1 MRRLV
6 RPGAYVPLVYVRA
19 IGNGASS
26 RYRVGNPFWCRPH
39 KHMESSSSAGT
50 IVKIDKAASTQ
61 RRGGRSTLLT
71 QAIATNALA
80 VFCLIFFAV
89 LVLNVNSG
97 GDDRRTEMIL
107 LMLAI
112 AVVLSL
118 NIFLLRRQFAP
129 LEELVSTMEEIDLSK
144 PGVRA
149 DLPRKATEDIADLI
163 GSFNTMIERLEDER
177 LGKVQATVEAQEA
190 ERARVA
196 RDLHDEAN
204 QALTAVIL
212 RLQAAEQDAPPE
224 LAAEINEAKQLAG
237 QAMEELLQVV
247 RQLRPTTLDMG
258 LRNAVSSQVTDF
270 SDRTGIKAEYNFTG
284 DHTRRLGDER
294 ELAIYRVVQEAL
306 SNIVQHADASRV
318 DVTLE
323 IAESI
328 VLTVED
334 NGSGFDPTAPT
345 GRFGVTGMRER
356 AMMVGGNLEIQSRP
370 GGGTTL
376 RMEMP

>member
-1 MRRLV
+1 
-6 RPGAYVPLVYVRA
+6 
-19 IGNGASS
+19 
-26 RYRVGNPFWCRPH
+26 
-39 KHMESSSSAGT
+39 MESSSSAGT
-50 IVKIDKAASTQ
+50 IAKIDKSASAQ

-97 GDDRRTEMIL
+97 GDNRRTELIL

-149 DLPRKATEDIADLI
+149 DLPTKATEDIADLI

-224 LAAEINEAKQLAG
+224 LAAEINEAKRLAG

-270 SDRTGIKAEYNFTG
+270 GERTGIKAEYSFTG
-284 DHTRRLGDER
+284 DHIRRLGDER

-318 DVTLE
+318 DVRLE

-356 AMMVGGNLEIQSRP
+356 AMMVGGKLEIQSRP

>member
-1 MRRLV
+1 M
-6 RPGAYVPLVYVRA
+6 
-19 IGNGASS
+19 
-26 RYRVGNPFWCRPH
+26 
-39 KHMESSSSAGT
+39 
-50 IVKIDKAASTQ
+50 KIDKAASTQ

>member
-1 MRRLV
+1 M
-6 RPGAYVPLVYVRA
+6 PT
-19 IGNGASS
+19 
-26 RYRVGNPFWCRPH
+26 
-39 KHMESSSSAGT
+39 SSSSSVEA
-50 IVKIDKAASTQ
+50 ITQ
-61 RRGGRSTLLT
+61 IESPPAEPAERPRKRANRSTLLT

-97 GDDRRTEMIL
+97 GANRRTEMIL
-107 LMLAI
+107 LMVAI
-112 AVVLSL
+112 AIVLSL

-129 LEELVSTMEEIDLSK
+129 LEKLVSTMEEIDLSK

-149 DLPRKATEDIADLI
+149 EVPPKATEDVAELIA
-163 GSFNTMIERLEDER
+163 SFNAMIARLEDER
-177 LGKVQATVEAQEA
+177 LGKVQATVEAQES

-212 RLQAAEQDAPPE
+212 RLQAAAMDAPPE
-224 LAAEINEAKQLAG
+224 LAAEINEAKELAG

-247 RQLRPTTLDMG
+247 RRLRPTTLDLG
-258 LRNAVSSQVTDF
+258 LRGAVSAQVSEFGDRSGIDTEFDF
-270 SDRTGIKAEYNFTG
+270 EG
-284 DHTRRLGDER
+284 DAHHRLGDER

-306 SNIVQHADASRV
+306 SNIVQHADATRV
-318 DVTLE
+318 EVALD
-323 IAESI
+323 ISGPI
-328 VLTVED
+328 VLTVMD
-334 NGSGFDPTAPT
+334 NGSGFDPSKRT

-356 AMMVGGNLEIQSRP
+356 AMMVGGVLEIESNR
-370 GGGTTL
+370 GAGTTL

>member
-1 MRRLV
+1 VEAFTQTDTPAGAPERNAAKRRTN
-6 RPGAYVPLVYVRA
+6 RA
-19 IGNGASS
+19 
-26 RYRVGNPFWCRPH
+26 
-39 KHMESSSSAGT
+39 
-50 IVKIDKAASTQ
+50 
-61 RRGGRSTLLT
+61 TLLT

-80 VFCLIFFAV
+80 VFCLIFFAL
-89 LVLNVNSG
+89 LVLNVNSDG
-97 GDDRRTEMIL
+97 GADARRTELIL
-107 LMLAI
+107 LMVALAG
-112 AVVLSL
+112 VLAL

-129 LEELVSTMEEIDLSK
+129 FERLVNTMEEIDLSK

-149 DLPRKATEDIADLI
+149 ETPPRATEDVAELFDA
-163 GSFNTMIERLEDER
+163 FNDMIERLEDER
-177 LGKVQATVEAQEA
+177 LGKVQASVAAQEA

-212 RLQAAEQDAPPE
+212 RLQAAEEDAPPE
-224 LAAEINEAKQLAG
+224 LAARINEAKTLAG

-247 RQLRPTTLDMG
+247 RRLRPTTLDLG
-258 LRNAVSSQVTDF
+258 LRNALSAQVADYKEN
-270 SDRTGIKAEYNFTG
+270 TGIEATFTFIG

-306 SNIVQHADASRV
+306 SNIVQHADATKV

-323 IAESI
+323 IAEPV
-328 VLTVED
+328 VLTVQD
-334 NGSGFDPTAPT
+334 NGKGFNPSEPT

-356 AMMVGGNLEIQSRP
+356 AMMVDGILEIESSP
-370 GGGTTL
+370 GVSTTL